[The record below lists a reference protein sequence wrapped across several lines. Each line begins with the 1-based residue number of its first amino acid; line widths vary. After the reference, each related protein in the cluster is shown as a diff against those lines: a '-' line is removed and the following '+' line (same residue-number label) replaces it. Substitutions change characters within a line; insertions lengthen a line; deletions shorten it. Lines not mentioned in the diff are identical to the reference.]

1 MSRRLFPVF
10 DRHAAPNMSRVT
22 PWLILLTAAAGS
34 CSVSDLTLSP
44 SPSFV
49 AGDVLIGAGDIGD
62 CASPGAEETAALLSL
77 GGTVFTAGDNA
88 YPRGSLDEF
97 RRCYDPFWG
106 TFKSRTRPSPGN
118 HDYETPGASG
128 YFDYFGANAG
138 PRGVGYYAF
147 SIGDWTFLS
156 LNSNID
162 AGPGSAQATWVRA
175 ELERRQPRC
184 LGAIWHH
191 PVISSAAGAS
201 PSMRNIWGI
210 LQAFGAELVISA
222 HDHFY
227 ERFAPI
233 DAVGVPTSTG
243 IRLFVVGT
251 GGAPL
256 TRQHGFHPASEAWAS
271 VWGVL
276 KLTLRSDSYQWAF
289 VPVSELAPIGDAGTG
304 PCR

>member
-1 MSRRLFPVF
+1 MTSAVGNRTRL
-10 DRHAAPNMSRVT
+10 RGWRCLALGALAGGA
-22 PWLILLTAAAGS
+22 WACTAN
-34 CSVSDLTLSP
+34 DFTFSP
-44 SPSFV
+44 SSGFV
-49 AGDVLIGAGDIGD
+49 ANDVLIGAGDIGE
-62 CASPGAEETAALLSL
+62 CASSGANETAALLSL

-88 YPRGSLDEF
+88 YPRGSLDDF
-97 RRCYDPFWG
+97 QQCYDPSWG
-106 TFKSRTRPSPGN
+106 DFKSRTRPSPGN

-128 YFDYFGANAG
+128 YFDYFGAAAG
-138 PRGVGYYAF
+138 PRGLGYYSFAV
-147 SIGDWTFLS
+147 GDWTVLS

-162 AGPGSAQATWVRA
+162 AGPGSPQVAWMRA
-175 ELERRQPRC
+175 ELEGRQPRC

-191 PVISSAAGAS
+191 PVVSSAAGAT
-201 PSMRNIWGI
+201 PTMRHIWGI
-210 LQAFGAELVISA
+210 LQAYGAEFVISA

-233 DAVGVPTSTG
+233 DALGAPTTTGV
-243 IRLFVVGT
+243 RLFVVGT

-256 TRQHGFHPASEAWAS
+256 TRQRGSHPASEAWAS

-289 VPVSELAPIGDAGTG
+289 VPVAASTPTSDAGTG